1 MEILSYS
8 FMIIVFTLFVVF
20 LVGVL
25 FSVASLLGYLYVISN
40 IYGIKKL
47 LTKRKKNVI
56 INYNQIKEVIL
67 WVF

>member
-25 FSVASLLGYLYVISN
+25 FSVASLLGYLYVTSN
-40 IYGIKKL
+40 IYGIKKTL
-47 LTKRKKNVI
+47 DKKKKEC
-56 INYNQIKEVIL
+56 YN
-67 WVF
+67 